1 LAEPLRSD
9 SEIKLIPFSS
19 MLFEI
24 FAIGVVFN

>member
-19 MLFEI
+19 IICLLI
-24 FAIGVVFN
+24 